1 MQLPVLKIDGTQ
13 SGKQVT
19 LDEKVFG
26 VQPNDHA
33 IYLDVVQYLANQRHG
48 NAKTKDRSENA
59 HSTKKLGRQ
68 KGGGGARHGS
78 LKAGIF
84 VGGGRVFGPQPRF
97 YHTKLNKKVKALARR
112 SALSYKASENSII
125 ILEPFTLEAPRTKD
139 LIKIT
144 GAINAGTR
152 KVLYVLPQNSDN
164 IYLSSRNLPEVN
176 VITVDEIIIKPIV
189 TEKLTAQGEKL
200 NQYGFIVDRK
210 ANKLQIKEAV
220 EQMYNVSVA
229 SVNTLNYHGKRKSR
243 YTKAGIL
250 RGRMNHFKKAYVT
263 LAGDDKIDFYANI

>member
-33 IYLDVVQYLANQRHG
+33 IYLDVVQYLAHQRHG

-84 VGGGRVFGPQPRF
+84 VGGGRVFGPKPRLSR
-97 YHTKLNKKVKALARR
+97 TKLSKKLKALARK
-112 SALSYKASENSII
+112 SALSYKAAEESII
-125 ILEPFTLEAPRTKD
+125 MIEPFTMDAPKTKE
-139 LIKIT
+139 LLKIT
-144 GAINAGTR
+144 AAIKAGDR
-152 KVLYVLPQNSDN
+152 KVLYVLPQNSTN
-164 IYLSSRNLPEVN
+164 IYLSSRNLPQVN
-176 VITVDEIIIKPIV
+176 VMSVDEINTYAIM
-189 TEKLTAQGEKL
+189 
-200 NQYGFIVDRK
+200 N
-210 ANKLQIKEAV
+210 ANKLVLFDGVQD
-220 EQMYNVSVA
+220 
-229 SVNTLNYHGKRKSR
+229 
-243 YTKAGIL
+243 IL
-250 RGRMNHFKKAYVT
+250 AERNMR
-263 LAGDDKIDFYANI
+263 